1 MLKIEF
7 DASNKPLAAAIGQA
21 LLNYADA
28 KLDPASAAI
37 VSQVKANHS
46 DPKQPDGPAAD
57 LESHAS
63 APGSDTPSESNL
75 KTHSETQSETQTGG
89 SITTAQSADPN
100 ANYAFEQH
108 WLSASGQDY
117 AGHPLHAEY
126 GVPVDDKGYPLIDTF
141 GVKHDPDWC
150 QKAAKPFY
158 ASGKDKGKWKA
169 KVGTDKDAFAAW
181 HAAQL
186 EQMGKPTTDAGTAGP
201 TDEPQADAAGAFGG
215 GAGTAP
221 ANDAAPVENLGDL
234 MAWIG
239 EMQTAGHIGQPQC
252 EEAYHNCGTNI
263 AELAAPNNRD
273 KRVAVHAYLQSIIE
287 S

>member
-7 DASNKPLAAAIGQA
+7 DADNKPLAAAIGQA

-37 VSQVKANHS
+37 VSQIKANHS
-46 DPKQPDGPAAD
+46 DPKGEVDN
-57 LESHAS
+57 AS
-63 APGSDTPSESNL
+63 VGGSDTLSESNTE
-75 KTHSETQSETQTGG
+75 THSEIPSQTQTGE
-89 SITTAQSADPN
+89 STTTVQSADPN
-100 ANYAFEQH
+100 ANYAFEQL
-108 WLSASGQDY
+108 WKSASGLDY
-117 AGHPLHAEY
+117 SGYPIDPEL
-126 GVPVDDKGYPLIDTF
+126 GVPVDDKGYPIIDTY

-169 KVGTDKDAFAAW
+169 KVGTDKEAFAQW
-181 HAAQL
+181 HYAQL
-186 EQMGKPTTDAGTAGP
+186 AEAGKPTTADSTAGP

-215 GAGTAP
+215 GANTAP
-221 ANDAAPVENLGDL
+221 ANSAAPVDNLGDL

-263 AELAAPNNRD
+263 AELAAPANRD